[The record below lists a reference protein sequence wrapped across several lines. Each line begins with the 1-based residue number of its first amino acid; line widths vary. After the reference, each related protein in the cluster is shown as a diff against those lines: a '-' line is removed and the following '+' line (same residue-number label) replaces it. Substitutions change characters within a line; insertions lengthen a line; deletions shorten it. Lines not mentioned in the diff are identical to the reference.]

1 MLTGDG
7 VLFPYDRLLVA
18 TGSRPLISLI
28 IGLDTAKNK
37 FTFQSVD
44 DSIAIGNRLTSDTK
58 TLIIGAG
65 LIGLK
70 AVEGVLDRAKSATV
84 VDLADRVL
92 PSILDADGSEM
103 VRRHLEKKGVRF
115 ILNQSVDS
123 FSKNRAILRDGSILL
138 IDLLIIAAGFCPNVE
153 LTREICA
160 KNGRGILTDRRQ
172 KTSIPKIYAA
182 GDCTESHDL
191 STGAS
196 RILALLPNAYLQG
209 ETAGANRAGA
219 NAVYENAIP
228 MYAIGFL
235 GLHLLTAG
243 VCEGECYVVK
253 TYAAYKKLCVKDG
266 FLCAFIMIGDD
277 RNAGIY
283 TSMIRE

>member
-1 MLTGDG
+1 M
-7 VLFPYDRLLVA
+7 
-18 TGSRPLISLI
+18 
-28 IGLDTAKNK
+28 
-37 FTFQSVD
+37 
-44 DSIAIGNRLTSDTK
+44 
-58 TLIIGAG
+58 
-65 LIGLK
+65 
-70 AVEGVLDRAKSATV
+70 
-84 VDLADRVL
+84 
-92 PSILDADGSEM
+92 
-103 VRRHLEKKGVRF
+103 
-115 ILNQSVDS
+115 NQSVGS

-138 IDLLIIAAGFCPNVE
+138 FDLLIIAAGFCPNVE

-172 KTSIPKIYAA
+172 KTFIPQIYAA

-196 RILALLPNAYLQG
+196 RILALLPNAFLPG

-219 NAVYENAIP
+219 NAVYENAI
-228 MYAIGFL
+228 GFL

-243 VCEGECYVVK
+243 VCERECYVVK
-253 TYAAYKKLCVKDG
+253 TDAAYKKLCVKDG
-266 FLCAFIMIGDD
+266 FLCGFIMIGDD